1 VKLRRRLPLLDH
13 LIRAYQRYQADT
25 GDRLAAGVT
34 FYWFLSLF
42 PILLLVLAGYG
53 YLHAGE
59 TRVELNARL
68 AKALGDFLPQELV
81 TTLTDTLAGA
91 KGKAGLLGLG
101 GLLIS
106 GLGWIDALREAIR
119 TIWHQNVKAGNFVVR
134 KVVDVVALVGLFAT
148 IIVSASVTALV
159 GSGPKFVLEQLGVDK
174 TTGAKLL
181 LQVIGIALGVLVDV
195 ALFLYLFVRLA
206 RVGTPVRQVLKGA
219 VFGAIGFGLIKLLGG
234 YYVQR
239 TTTSGKATYGVFAVV
254 VGLLLF
260 LNLITRLVLLAAAF
274 TVTGPFDDD
283 RRPSGT
289 ADAEQ
294 ARKAGIPEEYAGTHL
309 NLVEDG
315 APTPLRAAVQDTEA
329 MERSWQ
335 QKAADPVPAVP
346 TAPPAPTGPLPGE
359 APVRA
364 AANALVVLGA
374 AVGVGVLVH
383 AARTVRQ
390 VLRR

>member
-1 VKLRRRLPLLDH
+1 VNKLRQRFPVLDH

-25 GDRLAAGVT
+25 GDRLAAAVT

-59 TRVELNARL
+59 TSTELNARL
-68 AKALGDFLPQELV
+68 GKALGGFLPQELV
-81 TTLTDTLAGA
+81 KTLTETLAGA

-101 GLLIS
+101 GLLVS

-119 TIWHQNVKAGNFVVR
+119 TIWHQNIKAGNFIVR

-159 GSGPKFVLEQLGVDK
+159 GSGPKYLLEQAGIDK
-174 TTGAKLL
+174 TVAAQML
-181 LQVIGIALGVLVDV
+181 LQALGILLGAVVDV
-195 ALFLYLFVRLA
+195 ALFVYLFVRLA
-206 RVGTPVRQVLKGA
+206 RVGTPIRQVATGA
-219 VFGAIGFGLIKLLGG
+219 VFGALGFGVLKLLGG
-234 YYVQR
+234 YYVQH

-274 TVTGPFDDD
+274 VVTGPFEDD

-289 ADAEQ
+289 ADPEQ
-294 ARKAGIPEEYAGTHL
+294 ARSARLTEDYVGTK
-309 NLVEDG
+309 G
-315 APTPLRAAVQDTEA
+315 APVQETES

-335 QKAADPVPAVP
+335 QKAAAPVP
-346 TAPPAPTGPLPGE
+346 PPAAPLAPMGPLAGE
-359 APVRA
+359 VQVRA
-364 AANALVVLGA
+364 AAHALIVVGA
-374 AVGVGVLVH
+374 AVGLGVLVH
-383 AARTVRQ
+383 ASRTARQ